1 MSEKIKIG
9 IVTWIGNG
17 NFGTTLQAFA
27 LQWKLRQ
34 EGFDAYIV
42 AAWKGKST
50 IKYVCRKL
58 LGILGFPTV
67 QNKAFFIKASPHNGA
82 KIYGFIREY
91 IKIVHTGIFRDLQD
105 IVKSTDVFMSGSDQ
119 IWNVGYKFNPFMFLD
134 FAGDKQ
140 RVAYAS
146 SIGLSQIPPQNVDK
160 MRRLLSRYS
169 HIGVRERT
177 AVKIVSELL
186 NRNDV
191 TQVLDPTFLLD
202 SSEWERIGS
211 GAKYEME
218 IPEEFILCYLIG
230 KRDNYEHQLC
240 EVKRQ
245 SGIDNVIILPAAEN
259 AQFTIQGAINYA
271 QAGPCEFVD
280 LIRKASLICTDSF
293 HATAVS
299 INFSKNFVEFM
310 RFDETDGNSQ
320 NSRIYDL
327 LGRYGLARQIYKEK
341 NESWLLPIQYNKV
354 QRLLSRD
361 RADSWNYLIN
371 AINK

>member
-146 SIGLSQIPPQNVDK
+146 SIGLSQIPPQNVK
-160 MRRLLSRYS
+160 
-169 HIGVRERT
+169 
-177 AVKIVSELL
+177 
-186 NRNDV
+186 
-191 TQVLDPTFLLD
+191 
-202 SSEWERIGS
+202 
-211 GAKYEME
+211 
-218 IPEEFILCYLIG
+218 
-230 KRDNYEHQLC
+230 
-240 EVKRQ
+240 
-245 SGIDNVIILPAAEN
+245 
-259 AQFTIQGAINYA
+259 
-271 QAGPCEFVD
+271 
-280 LIRKASLICTDSF
+280 
-293 HATAVS
+293 HA
-299 INFSKNFVEFM
+299 
-310 RFDETDGNSQ
+310 
-320 NSRIYDL
+320 
-327 LGRYGLARQIYKEK
+327 
-341 NESWLLPIQYNKV
+341 
-354 QRLLSRD
+354 
-361 RADSWNYLIN
+361 
-371 AINK
+371 